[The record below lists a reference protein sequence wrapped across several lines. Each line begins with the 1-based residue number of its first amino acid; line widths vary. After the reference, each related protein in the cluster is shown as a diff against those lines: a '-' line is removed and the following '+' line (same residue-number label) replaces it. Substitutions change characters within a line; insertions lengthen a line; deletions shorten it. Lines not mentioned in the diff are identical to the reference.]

1 MKSLE
6 EESEESDGLYEADGL
21 YIVLL
26 QSQLPYYYNDRHIFP
41 QLNAIGYYSFN
52 HVIFTEATIRGEPLF
67 KGDVYMNWQYLQ

>member
-6 EESEESDGLYEADGL
+6 EESEESDGSYEADGL

-41 QLNAIGYYSFN
+41 QLNAM
-52 HVIFTEATIRGEPLF
+52 ATIHLTT
-67 KGDVYMNWQYLQ
+67 